1 MNTHTEQRVDH
12 NGLKSFMIEK
22 SLISFTFGLLQ
33 LFKNSSQG
41 LFDAIVQV
49 YLRSVS
55 YLSVADENFV
65 LSFFEN

>member
-49 YLRSVS
+49 
-55 YLSVADENFV
+55 
-65 LSFFEN
+65 

>member
-1 MNTHTEQRVDH
+1 MSFRQVFPTITEQDSCMNTHTEQRVDH

-49 YLRSVS
+49 
-55 YLSVADENFV
+55 
-65 LSFFEN
+65 